1 MWTTN
6 DYERVAQLVAAMIEK
21 NWFDGAIGRVEAH
34 NIFGGLMEHGSCGQI
49 LASNLV

>member
-21 NWFDGAIGRVEAH
+21 NWFDGAIGRVEARD
-34 NIFGGLMEHGSCGQI
+34 IFWRLMEDGSFR
-49 LASNLV
+49 